1 MDEIR
6 LTIGSGGRISLP
18 ARQRKVLGLAEG
30 DEVLVSVEDGAFRV
44 ESQDAAIDRV
54 QRKVRER
61 FGSYGDDG
69 RMLSEELISER
80 REEARREE
88 EEISGREHVG

>member
-1 MDEIR
+1 MDETK
-6 LTIGSGGRISLP
+6 LTIGSGGRINLP
-18 ARQRKVLGLAEG
+18 ARQRRVLGLAEG
-30 DEVLVSVEDGAFRV
+30 DEVVVGVEDGGLRI
-44 ESQDAAIDRV
+44 ESRDAAIDRV

-61 FGSYGDDG
+61 LGGYGESG

-80 REEARREE
+80 REEARKEE